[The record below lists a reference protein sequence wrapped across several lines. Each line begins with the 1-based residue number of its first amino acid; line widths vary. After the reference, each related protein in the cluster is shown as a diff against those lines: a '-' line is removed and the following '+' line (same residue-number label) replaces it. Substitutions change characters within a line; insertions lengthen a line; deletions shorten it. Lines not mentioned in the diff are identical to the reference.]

1 MNKKI
6 SYIIASIFILTAGAG
21 YVYYQSRIYSL
32 QLENYKKEEIT
43 DTRRNTS
50 AKLRGATPEEID
62 DKKFAPLREIISDT
76 SNPDLE
82 RAITAQY
89 MADMF
94 MLKTDRRYSFLR
106 DHLFVGEPFASFNDT
121 SIPDEG
127 RRGMVGLMRLYRLSL
142 ELNHDLPVSNYRLA
156 EWEANRALEGKDI
169 AKHTVEAQK
178 YLLAGDKAFKNTF
191 ADTSGK
197 TRLPTVIPGIRWL
210 KGAVLTRLLEIKKD
224 DARAKEA
231 RQLFEDSISDLA
243 KIQPETEESGV
254 QLLWAKFE
262 YAIFLHKQFSNAEAE
277 KIKALLKDIAGY
289 PDLADPMTQ
298 PGFFRY
304 IARLGKIR
312 PTFFDINGDKKA
324 IISLAKYS
332 QEFSGMLKSLGW
344 EL

>member
-6 SYIIASIFILTAGAG
+6 FYIFVSILILTAVAG
-21 YVYYQSRIYSL
+21 YIYYQSRISSL
-32 QLENYKKEEIT
+32 QSVNYKKEAI
-43 DTRRNTS
+43 DNTRRETS

-62 DKKFAPLREIISDT
+62 DKKFAPLREIISDA
-76 SNPDLE
+76 SNPDME

-89 MADMF
+89 MADIF
-94 MLKTDRRYSFLR
+94 MLKTDRRYAFLR

-121 SIPDEG
+121 SIQDEG